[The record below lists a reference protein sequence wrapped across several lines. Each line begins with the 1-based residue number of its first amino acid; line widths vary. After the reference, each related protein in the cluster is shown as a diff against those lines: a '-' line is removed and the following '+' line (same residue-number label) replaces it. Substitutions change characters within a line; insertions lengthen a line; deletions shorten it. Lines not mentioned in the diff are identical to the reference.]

1 MSEAKKIRDVALKKY
16 QLEMKGLTRFVT
28 QKNSAVVEKTIEKVE
43 KVWTEFR
50 DAEAEY
56 LVELE
61 NDGKQSEAEQL
72 EGEMDDLKN
81 TKDEAIRKAQILA
94 SNTGEINNNSQEN
107 VGSRIS
113 NTIQQIE
120 VSKTK
125 FEKYQVTL
133 SERRVE
139 KWKEE
144 ATVEVFR
151 GVELDKYTTFLDK
164 FQKSTGFDE
173 QTRQDFEILHLADEV
188 DRKKKIFY
196 VKKTSTSGK
205 YGMYVAVKIPGEVRD
220 V

>member
-151 GVELDKYTTFLDK
+151 GVELDKYTISWTSSRSQRDLTNK
-164 FQKSTGFDE
+164 
-173 QTRQDFEILHLADEV
+173 QDRTLRFC
-188 DRKKKIFY
+188 
-196 VKKTSTSGK
+196 T
-205 YGMYVAVKIPGEVRD
+205 
-220 V
+220 